1 MFDVPDSAHRSDIP
15 GPDRARLNEVVIITE
30 NSTMADNCAIL
41 GGVYERGILF
51 GIVFIGFSSLL

>member
-15 GPDRARLNEVVIITE
+15 GHNRARLNEVVIIIE

-41 GGVYERGILF
+41 GGGI
-51 GIVFIGFSSLL
+51 

>member
-15 GPDRARLNEVVIITE
+15 GPDRARLNEVVIIIE

-41 GGVYERGILF
+41 GGGI
-51 GIVFIGFSSLL
+51 